1 MIINTH
7 QWFTDGELKRLFEA
21 MGKEGE
27 TRFIG
32 GAVRD
37 AVLDLK
43 HSDIDLATVLL
54 PDQVLTGARDAGFK
68 LVPTGIDHGTV
79 TAVLKRG
86 PVEITT
92 LRRDVATDGR
102 HAVVAYTDRWEEDAA
117 RRDFTIN
124 ALSAD
129 ADGNVYDYFG
139 GVSDLDNGRVR
150 FIGDAAT
157 RIAEDYLRV
166 LRFFRFSGR
175 FAKALDE
182 DALAAIREAA
192 AKVATLSGERLT
204 AETLKILGGSQ
215 VIEMLQAMESAG
227 VLAAYLPEP
236 VNLERLEAVVAA
248 EDALGIADPVRRL
261 IALTPP
267 LDDAGIIAT
276 AERLRFSGVQ
286 RTRLA
291 QAQTPLTGQPT
302 RAEFYEAGAAAT
314 LDRAFLGG
322 VAQEELAALLIAA
335 LNWSRP
341 SFPLGGEQL
350 KQLGMAPGPIF
361 GEMLREVEAWWVDQ
375 DFQPTRQECFQHLK
389 ELWAERK
396 NT

>member
-1 MIINTH
+1 MIINTN
-7 QWFTDGELKRLFEA
+7 QWFADQELKRLFEA
-21 MGKEGE
+21 LGAEGE

-37 AVLDLK
+37 AALDLK

-54 PDQVLTGARDAGFK
+54 PDDVLALAGAAGFK

-79 TAVLKRG
+79 TAVLARG

-92 LRRDVATDGR
+92 LRRDIATDGR

-129 ADGNVYDYFG
+129 ADGNVHDYFG
-139 GVSDLDNGRVR
+139 GVADLDAGRVR
-150 FIGDAAT
+150 FIGEAKA

-175 FAKALDE
+175 FAKMLDPA
-182 DALAAIREAA
+182 ALAAIGEAA
-192 AKVATLSGERLT
+192 PEVASLSGERLL
-204 AETLKILGGSQ
+204 AETLKILGGKRVFDMIS
-215 VIEMLQAMESAG
+215 AMDEAG
-227 VLAAYLPEP
+227 VLTAYLPLP
-236 VNLERLEAVVAA
+236 VDLARLQRVIAA
-248 EDALGIADPVRRL
+248 EESVGIADPVRRL
-261 IALTPP
+261 IALLPT
-267 LDDAGIIAT
+267 LDNDGIAGV
-276 AERLRFSGVQ
+276 AERLRLSGVQ

-291 QAQTPLTGQPT
+291 QAQISLSGQPT
-302 RAEFYEAGAAAT
+302 RIAFYEDGAAAT
-314 LDRAFLGG
+314 LDRAFLAG
-322 VAQEELAALLIAA
+322 VSQEELAALLIAA
-335 LNWSRP
+335 LNWARP
-341 SFPLGGEQL
+341 SFPLGGQEL

-361 GEMLREVEAWWVDQ
+361 GELLREVEAWWVTQ
-375 DFQPTRQECFQHLK
+375 DFTPTRQECFQHLK

-396 NT
+396 KN

>member
-1 MIINTH
+1 MIINTN
-7 QWFTDGELKRLFEA
+7 QWFSDGELKRLFEA
-21 MGKEGE
+21 LGAAGE

-43 HSDIDLATVLL
+43 HSDIDLATVLR
-54 PDQVLTGARDAGFK
+54 PDEVLAQAGAAGFK

-79 TAVLKRG
+79 TAVLDRG

-102 HAVVAYTDRWEEDAA
+102 HAEVEYTDRWEEDAA

-129 ADGNVYDYFG
+129 ADGNIHDYFG
-139 GVSDLDNGRVR
+139 GIADLDAGRVR
-150 FIGDAAT
+150 FIGEAAT

-175 FAKALDE
+175 FAKTLDGE
-182 DALAAIREAA
+182 ALAAIHEAA
-192 AKVATLSGERLT
+192 PKVATLSGERLL
-204 AETLKILGGSQ
+204 AETLKILGGKRAL
-215 VIEMLQAMESAG
+215 EMIGAMAEAG
-227 VLAAYLPEP
+227 VLAAYLPQH
-236 VNLERLEAVVAA
+236 VDLARLERVIASEESVGVV
-248 EDALGIADPVRRL
+248 DPVRRL
-261 IALTPP
+261 IALLPP
-267 LDDAGIIAT
+267 LGPESVAAA
-276 AERLRFSGVQ
+276 AERLRLSGVQ

-291 QAQTPLTGQPT
+291 AAQTPLPDQPA
-302 RAEFYEAGAAAT
+302 RISFYEDGPAAT
-314 LDRAFLGG
+314 LDRAFLSGMDT
-322 VAQEELAALLIAA
+322 EPLAALLIEA
-335 LNWSRP
+335 LNWARP

-361 GEMLREVEAWWVDQ
+361 GELLREVEAWWVAQ
-375 DFQPTRQECFQHLK
+375 DFKPTRQECFQHLK
-389 ELWAERK
+389 ELWAKRK
-396 NT
+396 KN